1 MAYTINLTDGT
12 IFAVVADGTI
22 NTGSSVSLPGKNYA
36 GYGEFLDEN
45 FIQML
50 ENFSSPATSGGLPT
64 NAKLGAPLE
73 GQLWWDSTN
82 LSLKVYNGSLWKV
95 AGGTTAS
102 ASAPS
107 SPNVG
112 DLWWNTSSSQLN
124 VWSGSA
130 WIVIGP
136 SSVAGTGVQATT
148 ITDNASVVHP
158 VITFTISN
166 NVVAILSQDAT
177 FTPGSAITGWGSSGL
192 QQVKPGLNL
201 STGAGG
207 IYDFVGTA
215 TQAEYADLA
224 ERFAADA
231 EYAAGTVVEI
241 GGSAEITQC
250 DADLSN
256 NVLGVISTNAAY
268 LMNANSG
275 SDATHPPVA
284 MTGRVPVKAV
294 GQISK
299 GNRLVSAGRG
309 MVRAAQPGEATAF
322 NTVGRALADK
332 LDLGD
337 GMVEAIVTVK

>member
-1 MAYTINLTDGT
+1 MAYTINLTNGS
-12 IFAVVADGTI
+12 IFDVIPDGTI

-64 NAKLGAPLE
+64 SPKLGAPLE
-73 GQLWWDSTN
+73 GQIWWDSTN
-82 LSLKVYNGSLWKV
+82 RSLKVYNGTAWKV

-102 ASAPS
+102 ASPPA
-107 SPNVG
+107 SPNIG
-112 DLWWNTSSSQLN
+112 DLWWNTGSSQLN

-136 SSVAGTGVQATT
+136 SSIAGTGVQATT
-148 ITDNASVVHP
+148 ITDNANVTHP
-158 VITFTISN
+158 VVIFTISN
-166 NVVAILSQDAT
+166 NVIAILSQAAT
-177 FTPGSAITGWGSSGL
+177 FTPSAAITGWGSSGL
-192 QQVKPGLNL
+192 QQIKPGLNL
-201 STGAGG
+201 STASG
-207 IYDFVGTA
+207 YDFVGTA

-231 EYAAGTVVEI
+231 EYAPGTVVEI

-250 DADLSN
+250 DADLSE

-268 LMNANSG
+268 LMNADAG
-275 SDATHPPVA
+275 SNATHPPVA

-322 NTVGRALADK
+322 NVIGRALADK

-337 GMVEAIVTVK
+337 GIVEAIVTVK

>member
-1 MAYTINLTDGT
+1 MSYTINLTDGS
-12 IFAVVADGTI
+12 IFAVIADGTL

-64 NAKLGAPLE
+64 SAKLGAPLE

-82 LSLKVYNGSLWKV
+82 LTLKVYNGTIWKA
-95 AGGTTAS
+95 AGSTTSS
-102 ASAPS
+102 ATAPT
-107 SPNVG
+107 SPNIG
-112 DLWWNTSSSQLN
+112 DLWWDTANNQLKA
-124 VWSGSA
+124 WSGA
-130 WIVIGP
+130 TWIVIGP
-136 SSVAGTGVQATT
+136 SSIAGTGVQATT
-148 ITDNASVVHP
+148 ITDNAAVVHP

-166 NVVAILSQDAT
+166 NVVAILSQDST

-192 QQVKPGLNL
+192 QQIKPGLNL

-231 EYAAGTVVEI
+231 NYEPGTVVEI
-241 GGSAEITQC
+241 GGSAEITKC
-250 DADLSN
+250 STDLSE

-275 SDATHPPVA
+275 SNDTHPPVA
-284 MTGRVPVKAV
+284 MTGRVPVKV
-294 GQISK
+294 IGQVAK
-299 GNRLVSAGRG
+299 GDRLVSAGNGHARS
-309 MVRAAQPGEATAF
+309 AQPGEATAF
-322 NTVGRALADK
+322 NVIGRALADK
-332 LDLGD
+332 SGAEA
-337 GMVEAIVTVK
+337 GSVEAVVTIK

>member
-1 MAYTINLTDGT
+1 MAYTINLTDGS
-12 IFAVVADGTI
+12 IFAVIADGTI

-64 NAKLGAPLE
+64 SAKLGAPLE
-73 GQLWWDSTN
+73 GQIWWDSTN
-82 LSLKVYNGSLWKV
+82 LSLKVYNGSVWKV

-102 ASAPS
+102 ATAPV
-107 SPNVG
+107 SPNIG
-112 DLWWNTSSSQLN
+112 DLWWNTSNSQLN
-124 VWSGSA
+124 VWSGAA

-158 VITFTISN
+158 VITFTVSN
-166 NVVAILSQDAT
+166 NVIAILSQDAT
-177 FTPGSAITGWGSSGL
+177 FTPNTAITGWGAG

-201 STGAGG
+201 STAAGG

-231 EYAAGTVVEI
+231 NYAAGTVVEL

-250 DADLSN
+250 NADSSE

-284 MTGRVPVKAV
+284 MTGRVPVKVV
-294 GQISK
+294 GQVAK
-299 GNRLVSAGRG
+299 GDRLVSAGNGHARSA
-309 MVRAAQPGEATAF
+309 RAGEATAF
-322 NTVGRALADK
+322 NVIGRALTDK
-332 LDLGD
+332 LTTEAGT
-337 GMVEAIVTVK
+337 VEAVVTIK

>member
-1 MAYTINLTDGT
+1 MAYTINLTDGS
-12 IFAVVADGTI
+12 IFAVIADGTI

-50 ENFSSPATSGGLPT
+50 ENFSSPATGGGLPT
-64 NAKLGAPLE
+64 SAKLGAPLE
-73 GQLWWDSTN
+73 GQIWWDSTN
-82 LSLKVYNGSLWKV
+82 LSLKVYNGSIWKV

-102 ASAPS
+102 ASAPA
-107 SPNVG
+107 SPNIG
-112 DLWWNTSSSQLN
+112 DLWWNTANSQLN
-124 VWSGSA
+124 VWSGAA

-148 ITDNASVVHP
+148 ITDNAAVVHP

-166 NVVAILSQDAT
+166 NVIAILSQDAT

-192 QQVKPGLNL
+192 QQVRPGLNL
-201 STGAGG
+201 STAAGG
-207 IYDFVGTA
+207 IYEFVGTA

-231 EYAAGTVVEI
+231 NYAAGTVVEI

-250 DADLSN
+250 DTDLSE

-284 MTGRVPVKAV
+284 MTGRVPVKVV
-294 GQISK
+294 GQVAK
-299 GNRLVSAGRG
+299 GDRLVSAGNGHARSA
-309 MVRAAQPGEATAF
+309 RAGEATAF
-322 NTVGRALADK
+322 NVIGRALADK
-332 LDLGD
+332 LTTEAGT
-337 GMVEAIVTVK
+337 VEAVVTIK

>member
-1 MAYTINLTDGT
+1 MAYTINLTDGS

-50 ENFSSPATSGGLPT
+50 ENFSSPASTNGNPTS
-64 NAKLGAPLE
+64 AKLGAPLE
-73 GQLWWDSTN
+73 GQIWWDSTN
-82 LSLKVYNGSLWKV
+82 LSLKVYNGSIWKV

-102 ASAPS
+102 ATAPT
-107 SPNVG
+107 SPNIG
-112 DLWWNTSSSQLN
+112 DLWWSTANSQLN

-136 SSVAGTGVQATT
+136 STISGTGVQATT
-148 ITDNASVVHP
+148 ITDNAAVVHP
-158 VITFTISN
+158 VIIFTVSN
-166 NVVAILSQDAT
+166 NVIAILSQDAT

-192 QQVKPGLNL
+192 QQIKPGLNL
-201 STGAGG
+201 STASG
-207 IYDFVGTA
+207 YDFVGTA

-224 ERFAADA
+224 ERFAADI
-231 EYAAGTVVEI
+231 EYAPGTVVEL
-241 GGSAEITQC
+241 GGSSEITQC
-250 DADLSN
+250 DTDLSE
-256 NVLGVISTNAAY
+256 NVFGVISTNAAY
-268 LMNANSG
+268 LMNANAG

-294 GQISK
+294 GIISK

-309 MVRAAQPGEATAF
+309 MARAAQPGEATAF
-322 NTVGRALADK
+322 NVIGRALADK
-332 LDLGD
+332 LDSGD
-337 GMVEAIVTVK
+337 GMIDAIVTVK